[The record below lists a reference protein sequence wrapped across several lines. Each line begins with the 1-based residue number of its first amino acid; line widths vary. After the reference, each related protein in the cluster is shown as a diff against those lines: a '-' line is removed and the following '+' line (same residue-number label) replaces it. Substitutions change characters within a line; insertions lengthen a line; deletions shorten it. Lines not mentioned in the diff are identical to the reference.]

1 MPAAIVGQNVTFSY
15 DGSHTILDDLTFS
28 IDEGEWT
35 AILGANGSGKT
46 SLVRLFNALLPLTS
60 GTIEVFGMPVVQP
73 KNHPLLRRIVGM
85 VFQNPEEQ
93 CVAPV
98 VEEDI
103 SFGLENYQI
112 PEEEIEPR
120 TEEALRNVGLAG
132 FASRNM
138 ASLSGGQLQKVAIA
152 SVLALDPKILI
163 LDEATSMLD
172 PTGRS
177 DVMETLR
184 FLHQKGTTIVMVTHL
199 SEEAVYAD
207 RIIVLGDGVI
217 KANGKPK
224 EVLRDVRML
233 HENGLE
239 PPLPVRLWKRLGIA
253 GPAPLSDED
262 FAEGICA
269 LN

>member
-1 MPAAIVGQNVTFSY
+1 MKARCFQNETRKETYACGDCRSECHVQLRWIPY
-15 DGSHTILDDLTFS
+15 NPRRPYLS

-93 CVAPV
+93 CVAPI

-138 ASLSGGQLQKVAIA
+138 ASLSGGQLRKWRSQVSSLLI
-152 SVLALDPKILI
+152 PKSSSWTKRPRCL
-163 LDEATSMLD
+163 T
-172 PTGRS
+172 R
-177 DVMETLR
+177 
-184 FLHQKGTTIVMVTHL
+184 
-199 SEEAVYAD
+199 
-207 RIIVLGDGVI
+207 
-217 KANGKPK
+217 
-224 EVLRDVRML
+224 RDV
-233 HENGLE
+233 
-239 PPLPVRLWKRLGIA
+239 PT
-253 GPAPLSDED
+253 
-262 FAEGICA
+262 
-269 LN
+269 